1 MVRCCSAVLLLCASL
16 VARGQMNMG
25 GPTQTLRD
33 NVLRHM
39 GSGTSV
45 EPNSTAPPMLMRM
58 DGFWMEMLHG
68 AAHVVEQQQTG
79 FRGHDKL
86 FSVNRYEVPGVAKG
100 G

>member
-45 EPNSTAPPMLMRM
+45 EPNSTAPP
-58 DGFWMEMLHG
+58 
-68 AAHVVEQQQTG
+68 QC
-79 FRGHDKL
+79 
-86 FSVNRYEVPGVAKG
+86 
-100 G
+100 